1 MELSIHRVTKVEV
14 EKKESSV
21 VTWLTIKV
29 NFKHANYEEDP
40 TTIPME
46 AELTLFLEWEEGVN
60 AELQIAAE
68 QQLEQERQER
78 TE

>member
-1 MELSIHRVTKVEV
+1 
-14 EKKESSV
+14 
-21 VTWLTIKV
+21 
-29 NFKHANYEEDP
+29 
-40 TTIPME
+40 ME